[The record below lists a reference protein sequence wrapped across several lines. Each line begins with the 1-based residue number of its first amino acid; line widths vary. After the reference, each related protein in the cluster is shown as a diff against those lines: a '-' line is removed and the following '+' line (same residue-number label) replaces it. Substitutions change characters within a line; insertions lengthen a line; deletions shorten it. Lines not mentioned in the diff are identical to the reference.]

1 MMPVDRVRGHEPVL
15 IWCDGII
22 ADVGRIGGGAPP
34 GSPACSFV
42 LVLISRV
49 ANSRSSSPVSSCG
62 FSKLP
67 RFLSD
72 TAKIHGP
79 SVSPRFPR
87 VARATRNNSV
97 QQSVRQYLIEG
108 SELFAVHR
116 YPVARSSW
124 AASAR
129 NSWPVGRPQV
139 SPSCESNRLKL
150 FGSLFGSI

>member
-1 MMPVDRVRGHEPVL
+1 MP
-15 IWCDGII
+15 
-22 ADVGRIGGGAPP
+22 VGRISGHRSVLIGFGLYSWNYSRRTVAFAAARPQDLRR
-34 GSPACSFV
+34 GSFV

-79 SVSPRFPR
+79 LVSPRFPR
-87 VARATRNNSV
+87 VAPRNSSV

-116 YPVARSSW
+116 YP
-124 AASAR
+124 
-129 NSWPVGRPQV
+129 
-139 SPSCESNRLKL
+139 
-150 FGSLFGSI
+150 